1 MGDDHEMG
9 EEAPLVDDHDMGE
22 ESSTDGRKGKKRKM
36 VEEERDAV
44 CNSRKVCN
52 LSPRWIHKWC

>member
-1 MGDDHEMG
+1 MG